1 MPIYDYECPSCGHT
15 SEELMKMCG
24 AEQPET
30 PIVWCAKCLARPDFR
45 YRVMARQVSLAH
57 TNIKD
62 FHTPI
67 DMYSIGC
74 NSHAE
79 IRQMQAAGIQ
89 CSDNPSDPMH
99 GVPIAR
105 NRAEKKRALKIAGFV
120 ETN

>member
-1 MPIYDYECPSCGHT
+1 MER
-15 SEELMKMCG
+15 M
-24 AEQPET
+24 
-30 PIVWCAKCLARPDFR
+30 V
-45 YRVMARQVSLAH
+45 RQVSLPH

-67 DMYSIGC
+67 DMFSIGC

-105 NRAEKKRALKIAGFV
+105 NRAEKKHALKIAGFV